1 MDHKPKFLP
10 LLTPYRVHN
19 RKKKLQK
26 ADNLAFFKQ
35 KEENILFKPKNLSE
49 KNLALSQSAK
59 EFETRAEFFDC
70 FKKIPLL
77 TRRRA
82 ENSTVSVAYLSKCSS
97 KQLSPITMGL
107 YKATSPSINVKNYSM
122 GDNYAE
128 AFGTGLQQHKNLEKL
143 NIDSNN
149 LSPKGTKFILSNIKH
164 QPIKELSLN
173 DNKVDDKTTKSLL
186 GILLKSQPSLR
197 YLNLE
202 NTGLTDGDVTRL
214 CEVLA
219 NDRMLNFLGL
229 AINSLGINAAKPLSN
244 MLIENHYLKKLDLH
258 WNNFKD
264 LGALIL
270 FQGIRLNDSL
280 KELDLS

>member
-1 MDHKPKFLP
+1 M
-10 LLTPYRVHN
+10 
-19 RKKKLQK
+19 
-26 ADNLAFFKQ
+26 
-35 KEENILFKPKNLSE
+35 
-49 KNLALSQSAK
+49 
-59 EFETRAEFFDC
+59 
-70 FKKIPLL
+70 
-77 TRRRA
+77 
-82 ENSTVSVAYLSKCSS
+82 
-97 KQLSPITMGL
+97 
-107 YKATSPSINVKNYSM
+107 
-122 GDNYAE
+122 
-128 AFGTGLQQHKNLEKL
+128 
-143 NIDSNN
+143 
-149 LSPKGTKFILSNIKH
+149 
-164 QPIKELSLN
+164 N